1 MTRAW
6 EDGTGAGVPSAGPPH
21 PGRSGSVSTELEAN
35 AAPDAIWRL
44 DTDNGSLVPR
54 SALDVLVDLNDRV
67 TKGDVGEYQPVP
79 LGFTPLDKTIGT
91 GLRPGEL
98 LLIGGAQG
106 TGKTTMALQMG
117 RNVAS
122 GGQANVLYICFEHEE
137 HYLLNRLIA
146 MESALAHLPH
156 KTGAIKIQDVRREIL
171 GTWMAEGGSAAQLA
185 ANPRLRPSLERIA
198 RYGQNLF
205 LMRGSQTASTVENIR
220 QLVRE
225 HRRLSGDRRLLVVV
239 DYLQKVPQIPEPA
252 TETEKVTFVVNG
264 LKDIALSEGVAMVAI
279 VAADKE
285 GLKASRLRNFH
296 LRGSSAINYE
306 ADIILILNEKYNI
319 VAKVNIEF
327 NPYQAQRF
335 RDWIVLS
342 VEKNRG
348 GQDNVDLEFEKHFE
362 FSCFDPNGR
371 TVQEKLIE
379 ERLYND

>member
-1 MTRAW
+1 MPLLQQQGEGQANVVIKAN
-6 EDGTGAGVPSAGPPH
+6 ESEETGSATEAGPVAWRH
-21 PGRSGSVSTELEAN
+21 DSATGSM
-35 AAPDAIWRL
+35 APLSAI
-44 DTDNGSLVPR
+44 
-54 SALDVLVDLNDRV
+54 DVLVDLNDKV
-67 TKGDVGEYQPVP
+67 VSGKLGEYQPIP
-79 LGFTPLDKTIGT
+79 LGLTPLDKTIGG

-106 TGKTTMALQMG
+106 TGKTTMALQMA
-117 RNVAS
+117 RNVAAS
-122 GGQANVLYICFEHEE
+122 GQASVLYICFEHDEP
-137 HYLLNRLIA
+137 YLLNRLIA
-146 MESALAHLPH
+146 LESALAHMPQ
-156 KTGAIKIQDVRREIL
+156 KAGAIKIQDVRKEIL
-171 GTWMAEGGSAAQLA
+171 GSWSAEGAEPPNLA
-185 ANPRLRPSLERIA
+185 NNPRLRPSLDRIA

-205 LMRGSQTASTVENIR
+205 LLRGSATESTVGNIR
-220 QLVRE
+220 ELVQAFRK
-225 HRRLSGDRRLLVVV
+225 LAGDKRLLVIV
-239 DYLQKVPQIPEPA
+239 DYLQKVPQIPEPN

-264 LKDIALSEGVAMVAI
+264 LKDIALSEEVPMIAI

-306 ADIILILNEKYNI
+306 ADIILILNDKYHI

-335 RDWIVLS
+335 RDWVIVS

-362 FSCFDPNGR
+362 YSCFDPNGR

>member
-1 MTRAW
+1 MT
-6 EDGTGAGVPSAGPPH
+6 GGAVA
-21 PGRSGSVSTELEAN
+21 
-35 AAPDAIWRL
+35 
-44 DTDNGSLVPR
+44 
-54 SALDVLVDLNDRV
+54 
-67 TKGDVGEYQPVP
+67 EYQPVP
-79 LGFTPLDKTIGT
+79 LGFTPLDKTIGG
-91 GLRPGEL
+91 GLRAGEL

-106 TGKTTMALQMG
+106 TGKTTMALQMA
-117 RNVAS
+117 RNIAS
-122 GGQANVLYICFEHEE
+122 GGQANVLYICFEHDEQ
-137 HYLLNRLIA
+137 YLLNRLIA

-156 KTGAIKIQDVRREIL
+156 KTGAIKIQDVRKEIL
-171 GTWMAEGGSAAQLA
+171 GTWMAEGGGGAQLA
-185 ANPRLRPSLERIA
+185 NNPRLRPSLDRIA

-205 LMRGSQTASTVENIR
+205 LMRGSQTAEHHR
-220 QLVRE
+220 QHAQARPAAPRAVRRPAPGGL
-225 HRRLSGDRRLLVVV
+225 RRLPPEGAADPGARERDREGHVRR
-239 DYLQKVPQIPEPA
+239 QRPQGHRPVRGRA
-252 TETEKVTFVVNG
+252 DG
-264 LKDIALSEGVAMVAI
+264 RI

-306 ADIILILNEKYNI
+306 ADIILILNEKYHI

-335 RDWIVLS
+335 RDWVVVS

>member
-1 MTRAW
+1 VTQTAEML
-6 EDGTGAGVPSAGPPH
+6 VGPAPH
-21 PGRSGSVSTELEAN
+21 TSWGLE
-35 AAPDAIWRL
+35 
-44 DTDNGSLVPR
+44 TDHGNMIPR
-54 SALDVLVDLNDRV
+54 SALDVLVDLSDKV
-67 TKGDVGEYQPVP
+67 SSGKVGEYQPIP
-79 LGFTPLDKTIGT
+79 LGYTPLDKTIGM
-91 GLRPGEL
+91 GIRPGEL

-106 TGKTTMALQMG
+106 TGKTTMALQMA

-122 GGQANVLYICFEHEE
+122 GGQANVLYICFEHDEQ
-137 HYLLNRLIA
+137 YLLNRLIA

-171 GTWMAEGGSAAQLA
+171 GSGGDAGIGGQLA
-185 ANPRLRPSLERIA
+185 SNPRLRPSLDRIA

-205 LMRGSQTASTVENIR
+205 LLRGTQTASTIDNIR
-220 QLVRE
+220 RLVQQHRE
-225 HRRLSGDRRLLVVV
+225 LSGDRRLLVVV
-239 DYLQKVPQIPEPA
+239 DYLQKVPMLVEPN
-252 TETEKVTFVVNG
+252 TESEKVTFIVNG
-264 LKDIALSEGVAMVAI
+264 LKDIALSEEVPMIAI

-306 ADIILILNEKYNI
+306 ADIILILNEKYHI

-335 RDWIVLS
+335 RDWVIVS
-342 VEKNRG
+342 IEKNRG
-348 GQDNVDLEFEKHFE
+348 GLDNVDIEFEKHFE
-362 FSCFDPNGR
+362 FSCFDPSGR

>member
-1 MTRAW
+1 M
-6 EDGTGAGVPSAGPPH
+6 
-21 PGRSGSVSTELEAN
+21 
-35 AAPDAIWRL
+35 I
-44 DTDNGSLVPR
+44 PR
-54 SALDVLVDLNDRV
+54 SALDVLVDLSDKVATGKVN
-67 TKGDVGEYQPVP
+67 EYQPVP
-79 LGFTPLDKTIGT
+79 LGFTPLDKTIGL

-98 LLIGGAQG
+98 LLLGGAQG
-106 TGKTTMALQMG
+106 TGKTTMALQMA

-137 HYLLNRLIA
+137 QYLLNRLIA

-156 KTGAIKIQDVRREIL
+156 KTGAIKIQDVRKEIL
-171 GTWMAEGGSAAQLA
+171 GSWSADGNLNSQLA
-185 ANPRLRPSLERIA
+185 GNPRLRPSLDRIA

-205 LMRGSQTASTVENIR
+205 LMRGTQTASTIDNIR
-220 QLVRE
+220 ALVQQ
-225 HRRLSGDRRLLVVV
+225 HRHLSGDRRLLVVV
-239 DYLQKVPQIPEPA
+239 DYLQKVPMFPEPN
-252 TETEKVTFVVNG
+252 TESEKVTFIVNG
-264 LKDIALSEGVAMVAI
+264 LKDIALSEEVPMIAI

-306 ADIILILNEKYNI
+306 ADIILILNEKYSI

-327 NPYQAQRF
+327 NPDQAQRF
-335 RDWIVLS
+335 RDWVVVS

-348 GQDNVDLEFEKHFE
+348 GMDNVDLEFEKHFE
-362 FSCFDPNGR
+362 FSCFDPSGR

>member
-1 MTRAW
+1 M
-6 EDGTGAGVPSAGPPH
+6 
-21 PGRSGSVSTELEAN
+21 STEIEQPAVRGPK
-35 AAPDAIWRL
+35 AQWRL
-44 DTDNGSLVPR
+44 DADTGSLVPR
-54 SALDVLVDLNDRV
+54 SALDVLVALNDPIV
-67 TKGDVGEYQPVP
+67 SGNLADYQPIP
-79 LGFTPLDKTIGT
+79 LGFTPLDKTIGA

-98 LLIGGAQG
+98 FLIGGAQG
-106 TGKTTMALQMG
+106 TGKTTMALQMA

-122 GGQANVLYICFEHEE
+122 GGQANVLFICFEHEE

-171 GTWMAEGGSAAQLA
+171 GSWVAEGQASAAQLA
-185 ANPRLRPSLERIA
+185 ANPRLRPSLDRIG

-205 LMRGSQTASTVENIR
+205 LMRGTQTASTVDNIR
-220 QLVRE
+220 KLVQGHKE
-225 HRRLSGDRRLLVVV
+225 LSGGRQLLVIV
-239 DYLQKVPQIPEPA
+239 DYLQKVPMFPEPN
-252 TETEKVTFVVNG
+252 TESEKVTVVVNG
-264 LKDIALSEGVAMVAI
+264 LKDIALAEQVGMIAI

-285 GLKASRLRNFH
+285 GLKAARLRNHH

-306 ADIILILNEKYNI
+306 ADIIVILNEKYHI

-335 RDWIVLS
+335 RDWAVLS

-348 GQDNVDLEFEKHFE
+348 GQDNVDLEYEKHFE